1 MSSKQDPEKPA
12 RRRRKRAS
20 RAEVLEALRLESERD
35 LREQIRRLLDRPIEE
50 RTHFLRVRL
59 PGGGSAL

>member
-1 MSSKQDPEKPA
+1 V
-12 RRRRKRAS
+12 KRARTRKARL
-20 RAEVLEALRLESERD
+20 RALKKENERALLQ
-35 LREQIRRLLDRPIEE
+35 QIRRLLALPMNR

>member
-1 MSSKQDPEKPA
+1 MKKKK
-12 RRRRKRAS
+12 RKRGRL
-20 RAEVLEALRLESERD
+20 RALEKENERAV
-35 LREQIRRLLDRPIEE
+35 REQIRRLLSLPMNK

>member
-1 MSSKQDPEKPA
+1 MKEKATCDQKLRALA
-12 RRRRKRAS
+12 R
-20 RAEVLEALRLESERD
+20 ESERAQ
-35 LREQIRRLLDRPIEE
+35 REQIRRLLALPMNR

>member
-1 MSSKQDPEKPA
+1 MKKRSA
-12 RRRRKRAS
+12 RKAELRALKKENE
-20 RAEVLEALRLESERD
+20 RAI
-35 LREQIRRLLDRPIEE
+35 REQIRRLLKLPMNR